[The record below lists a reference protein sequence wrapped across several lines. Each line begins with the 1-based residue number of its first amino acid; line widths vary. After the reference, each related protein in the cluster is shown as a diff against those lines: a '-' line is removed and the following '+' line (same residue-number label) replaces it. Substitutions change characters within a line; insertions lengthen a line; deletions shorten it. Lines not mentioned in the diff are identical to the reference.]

1 MNGVR
6 PLETSCNHGERVLA
20 AILLASATSPA
31 DQLARQRCLLQR
43 DAEIL
48 RTRFCEDHVGIGMP
62 AFVPAISKE
71 G

>member
-48 RTRFCEDHVGIGMP
+48 RPRFCEDPVGIGMP